1 MKMFKKG
8 VFFLLSFL
16 LNSLHLIMTFYM
28 SDGEKK
34 KKRMKKK
41 RGKEEE
47 EGENLDIWL
56 VKGACLS
63 FAAMMMMMM
72 MMMLGL

>member
-1 MKMFKKG
+1 MGEKRKEKKGLKVVKMFKKG
-8 VFFLLSFL
+8 FFFLLSFL

-41 RGKEEE
+41 RERRR
-47 EGENLDIWL
+47 GER
-56 VKGACLS
+56 K
-63 FAAMMMMMM
+63 
-72 MMMLGL
+72 LGYMVS

>member
-1 MKMFKKG
+1 
-8 VFFLLSFL
+8 
-16 LNSLHLIMTFYM
+16 MTFYM

-34 KKRMKKK
+34 EKKMKKK

-63 FAAMMMMMM
+63 LAAMMMMM
-72 MMMLGL
+72 GL